1 MREILSDTTTVERN
15 EKALWLAFKAGDRKA
30 FAQMLDRYYPPL
42 LRYGY
47 KLHPDKEFV
56 KDAVHDLFVDIWN
69 KRDRLADVNSIIGY
83 LFQSL
88 RNNMFKESKKSGWMI
103 SSETISEQELYD
115 PGLHIEASM
124 IESENEY
131 LNHRKLQVCIER
143 LTKRQQEIIYLRFT
157 QELTFEQIA
166 ETMNIN
172 YRSAV
177 NLVHEALKAIRKSW
191 IVLLIWAFSTF
202 A

>member
-1 MREILSDTTTVERN
+1 MREILPDTATSDLN
-15 EKALWLAFKAGDRKA
+15 ESALWQAFKAGDRKA
-30 FAQMLDRYYPPL
+30 FARMLDSYYPSL
-42 LRYGY
+42 LMYGY
-47 KLHPDKEFV
+47 KLFPEKEFV
-56 KDAVHDLFVDIWN
+56 KDAVHDLFLEIWN
-69 KRDRLADVNSIIGY
+69 KRGKLADVQSIKAY

-88 RNNMFKESKKSGWMI
+88 RNNILRESKKSEWLI
-103 SSETISEQELYD
+103 SSDTIAEQDVFD
-115 PGLHIEASM
+115 PGFHIEAS
-124 IESENEY
+124 IIANERDY
-131 LNHRKLQVCIER
+131 LNQKKLELSISR

-177 NLVHEALKAIRKSW
+177 NLVHEAIKSIRRGW
-191 IVLLIWAFSTF
+191 ITLLIWAFSVF